1 MTPESS
7 RGGHE
12 PILQLICQGLMPG
25 ATEER
30 DKMKETI
37 VDLLVE
43 KSLGC
48 PQLLLVRS
56 LPRD

>member
-1 MTPESS
+1 MTPESN

-12 PILQLICQGLMPG
+12 PILQPICQGLMPG

-30 DKMKETI
+30 DKRKETTG
-37 VDLLVE
+37 DLLGE

-48 PQLLLVRS
+48 PQRLL
-56 LPRD
+56 DH